1 MKKLKLMSLV
11 LCLCIVLVF
20 FTGCGTGKANEETDE
35 PVAEGEFNPADNPLG
50 FNVVLKS
57 HPVVQQYIAG
67 FLTKAGEL
75 GYPAEVFSGETVDPA
90 EQAKYCEAAINKG
103 SKGMIIYWLDE
114 SSNALIKQA
123 ADAGIPVVSA
133 HTKIDEQIPGLSAW
147 VACDP
152 EIYGADAARL
162 IGDTL
167 GGTGKVA
174 VTQGSFTSA
183 VENMAV
189 QGFVNCMAQEYPDI
203 VVLDAEEESYEQAAA
218 IAKAESLLQANADLA
233 AAFSVTGSGAAV
245 WAKAVENAGRTEVKI
260 VGLDYIEQ
268 NLDLIRDGKI
278 LGVVA
283 QPCFEEHV
291 MCVELLDKLLR
302 GEEVEYANVI
312 PAPVVTAEN
321 VDEYYAMLDT
331 VEQAMKDANQ

>member
-1 MKKLKLMSLV
+1 MKKFKILALV
-11 LCLCIVLVF
+11 LCLTMLVSLF
-20 FTGCGTGKANEETDE
+20 AGCGGTTESTTEET
-35 PVAEGEFNPADNPLG
+35 PGTEGEFNPADYPLG
-50 FNVVLKS
+50 FNAVLKS

-67 FLTKAGEL
+67 FLTKADEL

-90 EQAKYCEAAINKG
+90 EQATYCEAAINKG
-103 SKGMIIYWLDE
+103 CKGMIIYWLDE
-114 SSNALIKQA
+114 SSNALIKKA

-133 HTKIDEQIPGLSAW
+133 HTKLDQEIPGLSAW

-152 EIYGADAARL
+152 AVYGADAAKL
-162 IGDTL
+162 IGDTI
-167 GGTGKVA
+167 GGKGKVA

-189 QGFVNCMAQEYPDI
+189 EGFTNYMNENYPDI
-203 VVLDAEEESYEQAAA
+203 EVLPAEEESYEQAAA
-218 IAKAESLLQANADLA
+218 IAKAESILQANSDLS

-245 WAKAVENAGRTEVKI
+245 WAKAVENTGRTEVQI

-312 PAPVVTAEN
+312 PAPVVTKEN
-321 VDEYYAMLDT
+321 VDEYYALLDT
-331 VEQAMKDANQ
+331 VEEAMANAG